1 MLPLEVQ
8 IDAMSNVRSQLIMMR
23 DSVRTGEF
31 KDIGGPMSEFGE
43 FDRTQMLS
51 HHHALAHGVVLEGLE
66 AMVKSIDLFYDSLVA
81 LQTQIDNADGDS
93 EAQMKALAHLTEASY
108 LPGTE
113 QARDRYQDEHGG

>member
-8 IDAMSNVRSQLIMMR
+8 IDAMSNVRSQLMVMR
-23 DSVRTGEF
+23 DSVRTGKF
-31 KDIGGPMSEFGE
+31 KDIGGPMSEYGA
-43 FDRTQMLS
+43 FDRTPMLS
-51 HHHALAHGVVLEGLE
+51 HHHALAHGVVLEGLQ
-66 AMVKSIDLFYDSLVA
+66 AMVTSIDLFYDSLVA

-93 EAQMKALAHLTEASY
+93 EAQLKALASLTEASY

>member
-8 IDAMSNVRSQLIMMR
+8 IDAMSNVRSQLVMMR

-43 FDRTQMLS
+43 FDRTSMLS
-51 HHHALAHGVVLEGLE
+51 HHHVLAHGVVLKGLE

-81 LQTQIDNADGDS
+81 LQAQIDSADGDS
-93 EAQMKALAHLTEASY
+93 AAKMKSLADLTEASY
-108 LPGTE
+108 LPGMA
-113 QARDRYQDEHGG
+113 QAKDRYQDEHGG